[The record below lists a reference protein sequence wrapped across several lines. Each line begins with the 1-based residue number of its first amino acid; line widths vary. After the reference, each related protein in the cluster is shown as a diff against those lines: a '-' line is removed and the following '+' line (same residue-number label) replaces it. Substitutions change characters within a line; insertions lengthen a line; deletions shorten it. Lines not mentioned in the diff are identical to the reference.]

1 MTKMKTRVKIVRKAV
16 KEQKMVKICI
26 ANDKADLAKDYNI

>member
-1 MTKMKTRVKIVRKAV
+1 MTKMKTVRVKLVRNAV

-26 ANDKADLAKDYNI
+26 SNDKAD